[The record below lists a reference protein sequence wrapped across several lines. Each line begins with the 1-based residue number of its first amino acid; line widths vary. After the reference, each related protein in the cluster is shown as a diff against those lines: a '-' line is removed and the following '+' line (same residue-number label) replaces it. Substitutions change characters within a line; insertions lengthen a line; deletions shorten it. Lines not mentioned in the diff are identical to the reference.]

1 MVFNLTNL
9 IKNLMEDLLTIL
21 FISIFLIVQ
30 INSLDL
36 EKIRAD
42 ILDNHNYH
50 RKRHQVGE
58 LTRNKDIETIAQSYS
73 QYLASIDTIKYSKNK
88 KYGENIY
95 FINSNQDI
103 NNIGEK
109 ASQNWYQEIF
119 NYDFINRKYINTPET
134 RHFTQL
140 IWKETKFIGCGAS
153 CNKNSN
159 CFIVCNYYPTGNNL
173 DEFKNN
179 VFPLLDDL
187 NKDKIDNKFNMYN
200 KLKDIDEFIY
210 GNGNDNNTNNT
221 SDDGGNNTENE
232 GMSTAGKVV
241 LAVVIIIISLIL
253 IFSIYHCIARRRRF
267 KENDLFLARTYY

>member
-1 MVFNLTNL
+1 
-9 IKNLMEDLLTIL
+9 MENLLTII

-42 ILDNHNYH
+42 ILSNHNYH
-50 RKRHQVGE
+50 RKRHQVDE
-58 LTRNKDIETIAQSYS
+58 LEINKELETVAQSYS
-73 QYLASIDTIKYSKNK
+73 QYLSSIDAIKYSENE

-95 FINSNQDI
+95 LINTNNKDI

-109 ASQNWYQEIF
+109 VSQKWYEEIS
-119 NYDFINRKYINTPET
+119 NYDFINHNYNYNNINTPET

-153 CNKNSN
+153 CNKNNN
-159 CFIVCNYYPTGNNL
+159 CFIVCNYYPPGNNL
-173 DEFKNN
+173 NEFKNN
-179 VFPLLDDL
+179 VFPLLDIL
-187 NKDKIDNKFNMYN
+187 NKEKKENIFNRYN
-200 KLKDIDEFIY
+200 EYDSNDEFIY
-210 GNGNDNNTNNT
+210 ANGNDNNTNNT
-221 SDDGGNNTENE
+221 SDDSGNNTENE
-232 GMSTAGKVV
+232 GMSTVGKIV

-253 IFSIYHCIARRRRF
+253 IFSIYHCIARRRKF

>member
-1 MVFNLTNL
+1 
-9 IKNLMEDLLTIL
+9 MENILTIII
-21 FISIFLIVQ
+21 ISIFLIVQ

-50 RKRHQVGE
+50 RKRHQVDE
-58 LTRNKDIETIAQSYS
+58 LTRNKEIETIAQSYS
-73 QYLASIDTIKYSKNK
+73 HYLASIDTVKYSKNN

-95 FINSNQDI
+95 FINLNKDI
-103 NNIGEK
+103 NNIGQK

-119 NYDFINRKYINTPET
+119 NYDFTNHNHNNINTPEI

-140 IWKETKFIGCGAS
+140 IWKETKQIGCGAS
-153 CNKNSN
+153 CNKNNN
-159 CFIVCNYYPTGNNL
+159 CFIVCNYYPPGNNL
-173 DEFKNN
+173 DEFKSN
-179 VFPLLDDL
+179 VFPLLDIL
-187 NKDKIDNKFNMYN
+187 NKENIDNKFNMYN
-200 KLKDIDEFIY
+200 ELEDIDEYIY